1 MYHIRGEANLG
12 QLELH
17 HQELDSE
24 DSLNE
29 RGVKVRQHSESRKEV
44 NDT

>member
-1 MYHIRGEANLG
+1 MLGIDIHGEENLG

-24 DSLNE
+24 DSL
-29 RGVKVRQHSESRKEV
+29 KRKTKEA
-44 NDT
+44 